1 MVNAFP
7 RVNSESATRFAAET
21 TDSDCSIPD
30 QLSGI
35 FYLDVSLY
43 FWKLIFVLFCNF
55 HFIHLQR
62 VSSRNADRGNILGVQ
77 VNLLLLFSNI
87 NYFMDASS
95 FVSRSLNG
103 LMSSRMMD

>member
-1 MVNAFP
+1 
-7 RVNSESATRFAAET
+7 
-21 TDSDCSIPD
+21 
-30 QLSGI
+30 LSGI

-43 FWKLIFVLFCNF
+43 LWKLILALFCNF

-62 VSSRNADRGNILGVQ
+62 ASSRNADRGNILGVQ
-77 VNLLLLFSNI
+77 INFLLLFSNI

-103 LMSSRMMD
+103 SMSSRMIFYEDEDLSRISGLVDKF